1 MLMPTSDPQL
11 RVHMV
16 VYHSG
21 HLSREAMVHILT
33 HANAVT
39 NWADIGLTNVIFVQT
54 TLTAGELVTLVRER
68 YRHPMSYIVANEL
81 SGDYSGVAPNA
92 LWDMQRAA
100 RQTQDPV
107 SDWSKLY
114 RSILAEDAS
123 KSAAHEDGLSAGLL
137 DSAIRLALSKTV
149 ATATTAVGGDITPE
163 AKDDQ

>member
-92 LWDMQRAA
+92 LWDMQRGRAA
-100 RQTQDPV
+100 DPGSCFRLVEAIPLDTGGRRQ
-107 SDWSKLY
+107 
-114 RSILAEDAS
+114 
-123 KSAAHEDGLSAGLL
+123 
-137 DSAIRLALSKTV
+137 
-149 ATATTAVGGDITPE
+149 
-163 AKDDQ
+163 